1 MEPSLTPWV
10 RTVLLAMAANHA
22 KTTET
27 VEIWHWNCRSFQK
40 KAAALQCYID
50 TAIVKPDIICL
61 QEIGKCTV
69 RLRDYYTHYNP
80 DYPRLATLVSKGI
93 ASNVSYSPNS
103 QTQHHIVEL
112 FPTKRGRAKT
122 VVTNI
127 YSPPKERGTDF
138 APIITHA
145 LASMERKDRLV
156 LVGDF
161 NAPHTNWGYR
171 RDTPKGK
178 LLLHAIENAGLQ
190 LETLPSAPVS
200 V

>member
-1 MEPSLTPWV
+1 
-10 RTVLLAMAANHA
+10 MATNQA
-22 KTTET
+22 KTHEI

-50 TAIVKPDIICL
+50 KAIVKPDIICL

-69 RLRDYYTHYNP
+69 KLRDYYTHHNP
-80 DYPRLATLVSKGI
+80 DYPRIATLVSKGI
-93 ASNVSYSPNS
+93 ASTVRYLPNA

-122 VVTNI
+122 QIINI

-145 LASMERKDRLV
+145 MGNMERKDRLV

-178 LLLHAIENAGLQ
+178 L
-190 LETLPSAPVS
+190 
-200 V
+200 